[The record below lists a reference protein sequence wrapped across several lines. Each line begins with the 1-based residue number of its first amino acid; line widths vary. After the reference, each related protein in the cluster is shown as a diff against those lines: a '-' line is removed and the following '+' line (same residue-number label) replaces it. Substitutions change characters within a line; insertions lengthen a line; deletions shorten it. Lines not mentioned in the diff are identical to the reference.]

1 MALRRS
7 ETSGS
12 LAKIKDGFAV
22 EGGVIQSHGPQ
33 ETQPQL
39 ASPTGPRSP
48 VAQTSSTSLLRQ
60 RQEYRV

>member
-12 LAKIKDGFAV
+12 LAKTKDGFAV
-22 EGGVIQSHGPQ
+22 EGGRIQSHGSR

-48 VAQTSSTSLLRQ
+48 MTQASSTSLFRQ
-60 RQEYRV
+60 MQEYGV